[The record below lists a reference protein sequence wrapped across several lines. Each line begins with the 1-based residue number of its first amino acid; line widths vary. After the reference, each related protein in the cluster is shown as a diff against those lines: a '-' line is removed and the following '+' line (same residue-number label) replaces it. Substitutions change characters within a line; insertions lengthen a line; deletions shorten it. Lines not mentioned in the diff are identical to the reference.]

1 MNIIQLTFEYAIYP
15 PSKMHSPQKIR
26 SANSVPSQAPQG
38 KCLLIL
44 ARRRFGFRTVPCGFL
59 GHMVVLDQSGIHLA
73 DEVLYGNGC
82 HFGTAQLDRPQQLDA
97 DAEVP
102 RPFSLWIVSVP
113 PTMAARR
120 ARTLSMLM

>member
-1 MNIIQLTFEYAIYP
+1 
-15 PSKMHSPQKIR
+15 MHSPQKIR

-44 ARRRFGFRTVPCGFL
+44 ARRRVGFRTVPCGFL
-59 GHMVVLDQSGIHLA
+59 DHMVVLDQSGIHLA

-120 ARTLSMLM
+120 ALTLSMPM